1 MRAGNGAARQTVRHS
16 ERSAPVAGKILIVD
30 DVATNRI
37 VLNVKLAAA
46 YYETVQAA
54 TGAEAIALA
63 RQVRPDLVLLDVE
76 LPDMDGIVVCERLKA
91 DPATRD
97 IPVVMITAFRDA
109 ARKMEALQAGAEE
122 VFWKPLDEMVL
133 LARLRSLLRARETAE
148 QLGLRDST
156 YRELG
161 FAEAAPDFAPKA
173 LVGLVAGQAD
183 TALAWKRALQ
193 AHLDDRILVL
203 DRETALGNFAGGK
216 VPDVFVV
223 AADLARPG
231 DGLRLMSE
239 LRSRPA
245 TRYSSVCVML
255 PEKGREVAAV
265 ALDLGAADLL
275 EQSADPAEMAIRLQT
290 QIARK
295 RQSDRLRASVADGL
309 RLAMTDP
316 LTGLHNRRYA
326 LPHLARIAERA
337 EAAGRQFAV
346 MVLDLD
352 RFKAIND
359 TLGHVAGDA
368 VLVEVAERLK
378 SNLRAVDLIA
388 RIGGEEFLVA
398 LPDTTLE
405 AARATAERLCRVVGA
420 RPVRLKDGG
429 SVQVTTSIGLALGGR
444 GTRGIEDLIGLADT
458 ALRESKA
465 EGRNQVTV
473 RRSAARA

>member
-1 MRAGNGAARQTVRHS
+1 M
-16 ERSAPVAGKILIVD
+16 AGKILIVD

-37 VLNVKLAAA
+37 VLKVKLAAA

-54 TGAEAIALA
+54 SGAEAIALT
-63 RQVRPDLVLLDVE
+63 REVRPDLVLLDVE
-76 LPDMDGIVVCERLKA
+76 LPDMDGITVCERLKA

-97 IPVVMITAFRDA
+97 IPVVMITAFHDT

-161 FAEAAPDFAPKA
+161 FAEPAPDFAPKA

-193 AHLDDRILVL
+193 PHLEDRILVL
-203 DRETALGNFAGGK
+203 DREAALGSYPGGR

-231 DGLRLMSE
+231 EGLGLMSD

-255 PEKGREVAAV
+255 PAERREVAAV
-265 ALDLGAADLL
+265 ALDFGAADLL
-275 EQSADPAEMAIRLQT
+275 EDSADPAEMAIRIQT

-337 EAAGRQFAV
+337 EATGRRFAV

-359 TLGHVAGDA
+359 TLGHAAGDA
-368 VLVEVAERLK
+368 VLVEVAERLR

-388 RIGGEEFLVA
+388 RFGGEEFLVA
-398 LPDTTLE
+398 LPDTTAE
-405 AARATAERLCRVVGA
+405 AARATAERLCRVVGE
-420 RPVRLKDGG
+420 RPVRLKEGD
-429 SVQVTTSIGLALGGR
+429 SVRVTTSVGLVLGER
-444 GTRGIEDLIGLADT
+444 GSPGVEELIGLADA
-458 ALRESKA
+458 ALLESKA
-465 EGRNQVTV
+465 RGRNLVTL
-473 RRSAARA
+473 ADRAV

>member
-1 MRAGNGAARQTVRHS
+1 MAGR
-16 ERSAPVAGKILIVD
+16 ILIVD

-37 VLNVKLAAA
+37 VLKVKLAAA

-54 TGAEAIALA
+54 SGAEALALA
-63 RQVRPDLVLLDVE
+63 RTARPDLVLLDVE
-76 LPDMDGIVVCERLKA
+76 LPDMDGIAVCEALKA
-91 DPATRD
+91 DPATRQ
-97 IPVVMITAFRDA
+97 IPVVMVTAFHDC
-109 ARKMEALQAGAEE
+109 ARKMEALRAGAEE

-148 QLGLRDST
+148 HLGLRDST

-161 FAEAAPDFAPKA
+161 FAEAVADYAGQA
-173 LVGLVAGQAD
+173 LVGLVAGRAE
-183 TALAWKRALQ
+183 TALAWKRDLQ
-193 AHLDDRILVL
+193 DHLHDRILVL
-203 DRETALGNFAGGK
+203 DRETALGDFAGGR

-223 AADLARPG
+223 STDLGRPG

-239 LRSRPA
+239 LRSRAA

-255 PEKGREVAAV
+255 PPNGREVAAV
-265 ALDLGAADLL
+265 ALDLGAADLI
-275 EQSADPAEMAIRLQT
+275 EADADPAEMALRIRT
-290 QIARK
+290 QILRK
-295 RQSDRLRASVADGL
+295 AQSDRLRASVADGL

-337 EAAGRQFAV
+337 ATTGRQFAV

-359 TLGHVAGDA
+359 TLGHAAGDA

-378 SNLRAVDLIA
+378 SNLRAVDLVA
-388 RIGGEEFLVA
+388 RIGGEEFLVS

-405 AARATAERLCRVVGA
+405 AARSTAERLRRVVGE
-420 RPVRLKDGG
+420 RPVRLRDGG
-429 SVQVTTSIGLALGGR
+429 SVAVTMSIGLALGGAGAR
-444 GTRGIEDLIGLADT
+444 GVEDLIGLADT
-458 ALRESKA
+458 ALRDSKA
-465 EGRNQVTV
+465 EGRNQVTIC
-473 RRSAARA
+473 RPAA

>member
-1 MRAGNGAARQTVRHS
+1 MG
-16 ERSAPVAGKILIVD
+16 GKILIVD

-37 VLNVKLAAA
+37 VLKVKLASAF
-46 YYETVQAA
+46 YETVQAA
-54 TGAEAIALA
+54 GGVEALRLA
-63 RQVRPDLVLLDVE
+63 RQMRPDLVLLDVE
-76 LPDMDGIVVCERLKA
+76 LPDMSGIEVCERLKA
-91 DPATRD
+91 DAATRD
-97 IPVVMITAFRDA
+97 IPVVMITAFHDM

-161 FAEAAPDFAPKA
+161 FAEAAKPFGEQA
-173 LVGLVAGQAD
+173 LVGLVAGRME
-183 TALAWKRALQ
+183 TALAWKRELQ
-193 AHLDDRILVL
+193 SHLSDRILVL
-203 DRETALGNFAGGK
+203 DREAALGDFASGK

-223 AADLARPG
+223 AADLTRPG

-239 LRSRPA
+239 LRSRA
-245 TRYSSVCVML
+245 GTRYSAVCVML
-255 PEKGREVAAV
+255 PAEARETAAV
-265 ALDLGAADLL
+265 ALDLGASDLI
-275 EQSADPAEMAIRLQT
+275 EAQSDPAEMALRIRT

-295 RQSDRLRASVADGL
+295 RQSDRLRASLADEL

-337 EAAGRQFAV
+337 KASGRQFAV

-359 TLGHVAGDA
+359 TWGHAAGDA
-368 VLVEVAERLK
+368 VLIEVAKRLK

-388 RIGGEEFLVA
+388 RIGGEEFLIA

-405 AARATAERLCRVVGA
+405 AAQATAERLRRVVGD
-420 RPVRLKDGG
+420 RPVPLQKGNG
-429 SVQVTTSIGLALGGR
+429 SIPVTLSIGLALGADPAAGSV
-444 GTRGIEDLIGLADT
+444 EDLIGLADR
-458 ALRESKA
+458 ALLGSKA
-465 EGRNQVTV
+465 DGRNQVKV
-473 RRSAARA
+473 GRSAA

>member
-1 MRAGNGAARQTVRHS
+1 MG
-16 ERSAPVAGKILIVD
+16 GKILIVD

-37 VLNVKLAAA
+37 VLKVKLASA

-54 TGAEAIALA
+54 GGVEALRLA
-63 RQVRPDLVLLDVE
+63 RQMRLDLVLLDVE
-76 LPDMDGIVVCERLKA
+76 LPDMNGIEVCRQLKA

-97 IPVVMITAFRDA
+97 IPVVMITAFHDV

-148 QLGLRDST
+148 QLGLRDGT

-161 FAEAAPDFAPKA
+161 FAEAAQPFGDQA
-173 LVGLVAGQAD
+173 LVGLVAGRME
-183 TALAWKRALQ
+183 TALAWKREVQ
-193 AHLDDRILVL
+193 PHLSDRILVL
-203 DRETALGNFAGGK
+203 DREAALGDFASGK

-223 AADLARPG
+223 ATDLTRPG

-239 LRSRPA
+239 LRSRAA
-245 TRYSSVCVML
+245 TRFSAVCVML
-255 PEKGREVAAV
+255 PAEARETAAV
-265 ALDLGAADLL
+265 ALDLGASDLI
-275 EQSADPAEMAIRLQT
+275 EAQADPAEMALRIRT

-295 RQSDRLRASVADGL
+295 RQSDRLRTSLADGL

-337 EAAGRQFAV
+337 ASAGRQFAV

-352 RFKAIND
+352 RFKSIND
-359 TLGHVAGDA
+359 TFGHGAGDA
-368 VLVEVAERLK
+368 VLIEVAERLK

-388 RIGGEEFLVA
+388 RIGGEEFLIA
-398 LPDTTLE
+398 LPDTTLD
-405 AARATAERLCRVVGA
+405 AAQATAERLRRVVGD
-420 RPVRLKDGG
+420 RPVKLPAGAR
-429 SVQVTTSIGLALGGR
+429 SIPVTLSIGLAIGSGPAGG
-444 GTRGIEDLIGLADT
+444 TVEDLIGLADR
-458 ALRESKA
+458 ALLGSKA
-465 EGRNQVTV
+465 DGRNQVTV
-473 RRSAARA
+473 GRTAA

>member
-1 MRAGNGAARQTVRHS
+1 M
-16 ERSAPVAGKILIVD
+16 D

-37 VLNVKLAAA
+37 VLKVKLAAA
-46 YYETVQAA
+46 YYETVLAA
-54 TGAEAIALA
+54 TGAEAIAIA
-63 RQVRPDLVLLDVE
+63 RRVRPDLVLLDVE
-76 LPDMDGIVVCERLKA
+76 LPDMDGIAVCERLKA
-91 DPATRD
+91 DPATRG
-97 IPVVMITAFRDA
+97 IPVVMVTAFHDI
-109 ARKMEALQAGAEE
+109 ARKMEALRAGAEE
-122 VFWKPLDEMVL
+122 VFWKPLDELVL

-148 QLGLRDST
+148 QIGLRDST
-156 YRELG
+156 YRALGLAETGEG
-161 FAEAAPDFAPKA
+161 FAGQA
-173 LVGLVAGQAD
+173 LVGLVAGRAE
-183 TALAWKRALQ
+183 TALAWKHTLQ
-193 AHLDDRILVL
+193 AHIKDRILVL
-203 DRETALGNFAGGK
+203 DRETALGDFAGGR

-245 TRYSSVCVML
+245 TRYSSICVML
-255 PEKGREVAAV
+255 PRQGREVAAV
-265 ALDLGAADLL
+265 ALDLGAADLV
-275 EQSADPAEMAIRLQT
+275 EDGADPAEMAIRIGT

-326 LPHLARIAERA
+326 LPHLQRIAERA
-337 EAAGRQFAV
+337 MVTGRQFAV

-352 RFKAIND
+352 RFKAVND
-359 TLGHVAGDA
+359 TLGHAAGDA

-378 SNLRAVDLIA
+378 SDLRAVDLVA

-405 AARATAERLCRVVGA
+405 AARATAERLRRVVGE
-420 RPVRLKDGG
+420 RPVRFRGG
-429 SVQVTTSIGLALGGR
+429 GGIPVTMSIGLALGGNDA
-444 GTRGIEDLIGLADT
+444 RGIEELIGLADA
-458 ALRESKA
+458 ALLDSKA

-473 RRSAARA
+473 DRSAA

>member
-1 MRAGNGAARQTVRHS
+1 MG
-16 ERSAPVAGKILIVD
+16 GKILIVD

-37 VLNVKLAAA
+37 VLKVKLASAF
-46 YYETVQAA
+46 YETVQASG
-54 TGAEAIALA
+54 GAEALRLA
-63 RQVRPDLVLLDVE
+63 RQMRPDLVLLDVE
-76 LPDMDGIVVCERLKA
+76 LPDMNGIEVCEALKA

-97 IPVVMITAFRDA
+97 IPVVMITAFHDM

-161 FAEAAPDFAPKA
+161 FAEAAQPFGEQA
-173 LVGLVAGQAD
+173 LVGLVAGRME
-183 TALAWKRALQ
+183 TALAWKRELQ
-193 AHLDDRILVL
+193 PHLADRVLVL
-203 DRETALGNFAGGK
+203 DREAALGDFANGK

-223 AADLARPG
+223 AADLMRPG

-239 LRSRPA
+239 LRSRA
-245 TRYSSVCVML
+245 GTRYSAVCVML
-255 PEKGREVAAV
+255 PAEARETAAV
-265 ALDLGAADLL
+265 ALDLGASDLI
-275 EQSADPAEMAIRLQT
+275 EAQADPAEMALRIRT

-295 RQSDRLRASVADGL
+295 RQSDRLRNSLADGL
-309 RLAMTDP
+309 RLAMIDP

-337 EAAGRQFAV
+337 QAAGRQFAV

-352 RFKAIND
+352 RFKSIND
-359 TLGHVAGDA
+359 TWGHAAGDA

-388 RIGGEEFLVA
+388 RIGGEEFLIA

-405 AARATAERLCRVVGA
+405 AARATAERLRRVVGD
-420 RPVRLKDGG
+420 RPVPLPKGNG
-429 SVQVTTSIGLALGGR
+429 SIPVTLSIGLALGSDPAAGSV
-444 GTRGIEDLIGLADT
+444 EDMIGLADR
-458 ALRESKA
+458 ALLDSKA
-465 EGRNQVTV
+465 DGRNQVKV
-473 RRSAARA
+473 GRSAA

>member
-1 MRAGNGAARQTVRHS
+1 M
-16 ERSAPVAGKILIVD
+16 AGKILIVD

-37 VLNVKLAAA
+37 VLKVKLAAA

-54 TGAEAIALA
+54 SGAEALGLA
-63 RQVRPDLVLLDVE
+63 RSLRPDLVLLDVE
-76 LPDMDGIVVCERLKA
+76 LPDMDGITVCEALKA

-97 IPVVMITAFRDA
+97 IPVVMITAFRDS
-109 ARKMEALQAGAEE
+109 ARKMDALKAGAEE
-122 VFWKPLDEMVL
+122 VFWKPIDELVL

-161 FAEAAPDFAPKA
+161 FAEAAQEFAGQA
-173 LVGLVAGQAD
+173 LVGLVAGRAE
-183 TALAWKRALQ
+183 TALAWKRELQ
-193 AHLDDRILVL
+193 GHLGDRILVL
-203 DRETALGNFAGGK
+203 DRETALGTFAGGK

-223 AADLARPG
+223 AADLGRAG
-231 DGLRLMSE
+231 EGLRLMSE
-239 LRSRPA
+239 LRSRAA

-255 PEKGREVAAV
+255 PAQGREVAAV
-265 ALDLGAADLL
+265 ALDLGAADLI
-275 EQSADPAEMAIRLQT
+275 EENADPAEMALRITT

-309 RLAMTDP
+309 RLAMMDP

-337 EAAGRQFAV
+337 EATGRQFAV

-359 TLGHVAGDA
+359 TLGHAAGDA
-368 VLVEVAERLK
+368 VLVEVADRLR

-398 LPDTTLE
+398 LPDTTLD
-405 AARATAERLCRVVGA
+405 AARATAERLRRVVGE
-420 RPVRLKDGG
+420 RPVRLKDGSG
-429 SVQVTTSIGLALGGR
+429 VAVTTSIGLALGGR
-444 GTRGIEDLIGLADT
+444 GARGLEDLIGLADT
-458 ALRESKA
+458 ALLDAKA
-465 EGRNQVTV
+465 EGRNQVTIG
-473 RRSAARA
+473 RSAA